1 MAAQKGNTVNT
12 ANASGARV
20 DAEQQDQEQ
29 KQQEQKQERQ
39 KQKQEQTPR
48 PPHLFKRFIQYYKP
62 HKKLFALDMLA
73 ALFIAAIGMVYPVV
87 TNRMLNDLIPERK
100 YRAVV
105 VAGIIVLTLYL
116 IRMLLRYFVQ
126 YYGHMIGVG
135 MQEQMRSDL
144 FAHLQKLPF
153 RFFDDHETGKI
164 MSRLTSDLF
173 DVSELAH
180 HGPEN
185 LFISGIMIIGSFVYL
200 STINIV
206 LTLIIFVCA
215 PILAVVAGIC
225 RKKMRDAF
233 AERRKTTAMI
243 NASIESSVTG
253 IRVTKA
259 FNNAEAEQAK
269 FEDSNSQFREACRKS
284 YRAMAIFHSST
295 SFITDAFNVVILIA
309 GGLFLYG
316 GKITFGDYSTFIV
329 SVNLFISPITT
340 LIGFME
346 QYQNGVTGFARFLE
360 IMDVP
365 PEADDP
371 EAIDLETVRGEIRF
385 DHVSFRYEGNS
396 DVLNDVSFS
405 VARGQKLAL
414 VGPSGGGK
422 TTICHLIP
430 AFYEL
435 TEGTISIDGVDIRK
449 LKKASLRDAVG
460 IVQQDVFLFG
470 GTIRDNILYGRPGA
484 TEEEMI
490 EAAKRARI
498 HDFVAG
504 LEHGYDSEI
513 GERGVKLSGGQK
525 QRISIA
531 RVFLKN
537 PAILILDEATSAL
550 DTTTEILIQDAL
562 DELCQGRTTIVVAHR
577 LSTVKT
583 ADEIAVVSGGSIIE
597 RGTHAE
603 LMALENG
610 IYKELYTLQF
620 RGN

>member
-1 MAAQKGNTVNT
+1 MARKSKADKT
-12 ANASGARV
+12 
-20 DAEQQDQEQ
+20 EQA
-29 KQQEQKQERQ
+29 
-39 KQKQEQTPR
+39 PR
-48 PPHLFKRFIQYYKP
+48 PPHLFKRFIQYYGP
-62 HKKLFALDMLA
+62 HKKMFALDMLA
-73 ALFIAAIGMVYPVV
+73 ALFIAVIGMVYPVV
-87 TNRMLNDLIPERK
+87 TNRMLNDLIPGRK

-105 VAGIIVLTLYL
+105 IAGVVVLVLYL

-126 YYGHMIGVG
+126 YYGHMIGTG

-185 LFISGIMIIGSFVYL
+185 LFISGIMIIGSFMYL
-200 STINIV
+200 STINIT

-259 FNNAEAEQAK
+259 FNNSAAEQAK
-269 FEDSNSQFREACRKS
+269 FEETNSQFREACRKS
-284 YRAMAIFHSST
+284 YRAMAVFHSST

-309 GGLFLYG
+309 GGLFLYAG
-316 GKITFGDYSTFIV
+316 RITFGDYSTFIV

-365 PEADDP
+365 PEEDDP
-371 EAIDLETVRGEIRF
+371 EAIAPDDIRGEIRF
-385 DHVSFRYEGNS
+385 DHVSFRYEGNA
-396 DVLNDVSFS
+396 DVLNDVSFN
-405 VARGQKLAL
+405 VERGQKLAL

-435 TEGTISIDGVDIRK
+435 TEGSICIDGIDIRK
-449 LKKASLRDAVG
+449 LKKAALRDAVG

-470 GTIRDNILYGRPGA
+470 GTIRENIMYGRPGA
-484 TEEEMI
+484 TEAEMI
-490 EAAKRARI
+490 EAARRARI

-550 DTTTEILIQDAL
+550 DTTTEILIQEAL
-562 DELCQGRTTIVVAHR
+562 DELCKGRTTIVVAHR

-583 ADEIAVVSGGSIIE
+583 ADEIAVVSGGNIIE
-597 RGTHAE
+597 RGTHEA
-603 LMALENG
+603 LMALEG
-610 IYKELYTLQF
+610 GVYRELYTLQF
-620 RGN
+620 RGSGQFENKQILTEE